1 MNLLNRKNKKD
12 KKRILYKLISILF
25 IIIILSEVFH
35 RNNKNLKCLGYS
47 LKTSKDFNNPLDY
60 ENNTFVILRDMYCSS
75 FCGLLSFYFHYLG
88 CLHFFLYKGYI
99 PIIDLSFPN
108 IFNGFNSSQKENP
121 WELFFEQPFR
131 YKSANIQKYAKNIK
145 YVNIGGGCYSFSPH
159 TVYQKPV
166 LLNFYHTI
174 IHRYIP
180 IKKEIINDS
189 NGIMSKLFK
198 GSNNVLG
205 ILERGTDYITK
216 KPRWHPIPPTVEM
229 IIKDIKEMDRKY
241 NYDYYFLTTE
251 DVNIR
256 KKLIKEFGGKLKFL
270 KPKKDIEYD

>member
-1 MNLLNRKNKKD
+1 MR
-12 KKRILYKLISILF
+12 
-25 IIIILSEVFH
+25 
-35 RNNKNLKCLGYS
+35 
-47 LKTSKDFNNPLDY
+47 
-60 ENNTFVILRDMYCSS
+60 CSF

-88 CLHFFLYKGYI
+88 CLHLFLYKGYI
-99 PIIDLSFPN
+99 PIIDLTFPN
-108 IFNGFNSSQKENP
+108 IFNGFNSSQTENP
-121 WELFFEQPFR
+121 WELFFEQPFG
-131 YKSANIQKYAKNIK
+131 YKLIDIQKYAKNIK
-145 YVNIGGGCYSFSPH
+145 YIVIGGCYSFSAH
-159 TVYQKPV
+159 TVYFKPV

-180 IKKEIINDS
+180 IKKEIINES

-205 ILERGTDYITK
+205 ILSRGTDYITK
-216 KPRWHPIPPTVEM
+216 KPRGHPIPPTVEM

-256 KKLIKEFGGKLKFL
+256 SKIIKEFGGKLIFL
-270 KPKKDIEYD
+270 KPKKDLQYDYSKKQYLYKNKNLYKNIDLNKVYLISINILSKCIDIISARTGGALILFMMSDGFRNKKIYYLGLYN